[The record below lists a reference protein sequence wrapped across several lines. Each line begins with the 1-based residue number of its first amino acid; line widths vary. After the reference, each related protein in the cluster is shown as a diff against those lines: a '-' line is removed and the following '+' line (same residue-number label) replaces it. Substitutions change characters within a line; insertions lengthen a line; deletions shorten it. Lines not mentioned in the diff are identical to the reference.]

1 MVPSQ
6 PPHGRS
12 LILRPPSPSQA
23 GASLR
28 SPPAAPWGRGTPG
41 RLRGPP
47 REGAPPGRGIWGP
60 SDGWGRPPSAGG
72 SDPALSDNL
81 PRRGVR
87 GRGEGRGRGQEREG
101 ETGIFSPISLFPHLQ
116 GAGAAAPPGG
126 GHRRLQSAMRA
137 AERVWHLYQAG
148 YQPLCQAIWAWHVT
162 GSSYHMRDGDWHAS
176 ALGESRLPR
185 DPPPS
190 VTLYSKKKKN

>member
-1 MVPSQ
+1 MRGCNPRKGGLGDSHV
-6 PPHGRS
+6 GRS
-12 LILRPPSPSQA
+12 SC
-23 GASLR
+23 
-28 SPPAAPWGRGTPG
+28 
-41 RLRGPP
+41 
-47 REGAPPGRGIWGP
+47 APPPI
-60 SDGWGRPPSAGG
+60 GG
-72 SDPALSDNL
+72 SDLAPFRTTYLGEES
-81 PRRGVR
+81 
-87 GRGEGRGRGQEREG
+87 RGEGRGGGEGARERGGRR
-101 ETGIFSPISLFPHLQ
+101 GIFSLISLFPHLQ
-116 GAGAAAPPGG
+116 GAGAVAPQGG
-126 GHRRLQSAMRA
+126 GRRRLQSAMRA